1 MIDFFLIE
9 RWNWKY
15 YYPFII
21 KSQSLRHIATDSRII
36 LEIFKPRQLFLGHQ
50 LYISL
55 VLVKSVLVFFFFSFQ
70 LKVFFS
76 TARYNFFQCKLLQVV
91 RVALNV
97 CSDRIKLRFI
107 SLPAFFTPRFS
118 PAVYRIS
125 VHFHGNLSI
134 LDESRY
140 SQLIKVLHETR
151 T

>member
-107 SLPAFFTPRFS
+107 SLPRLFYSPVFPGCLSYFGTFPRQFIHS
-118 PAVYRIS
+118 RREQVLT
-125 VHFHGNLSI
+125 VNKSI
-134 LDESRY
+134 ARN
-140 SQLIKVLHETR
+140 
-151 T
+151 